1 MPSRVPAKS
10 APKRRRA
17 PQPHSSSPSKGVKR
31 QTKLDFS
38 ARRSVKGSSSSPA
51 KPDITESSGTEDASS
66 DVNEVRFEE
75 PGRPSTQ
82 RVKIEDSSEDGVV
95 ELESSEEENVPVVRR
110 RVVKKVVDVS
120 DSEDEDEDVRRVRRM
135 SKVRKGGVVNQGD
148 GMTGKK
154 KGRAQ
159 EEGDVI
165 DVENDSEDEGI
176 ATMSAKQAG
185 KRKAV
190 ALSLTP
196 TSEDEPDRKRD
207 RIPRG
212 KREEPKAVEES
223 EEEED
228 DIMDGLDEDV
238 VLDSRLRSAPT
249 RNSKMA
255 QMRENLARLKRRKL
269 GQDTPP
275 VQSSS
280 DEDEDEDEDEEVKEV
295 VRPRGRRVFKPIPGA
310 QPTLQGWLNGAG
322 SSDRDARPTA
332 VRSDSDREDGSDDQ
346 DSWIEDDG
354 GEANVPILPEEY
366 SMFGHQSLAHH
377 FKVVMQMFVHLACT
391 KPRKRL
397 PFRRDKK
404 NDEYFGMS
412 LRALRRKLDGMRDSL
427 VVSSVWT
434 SGFKKALNSHP
445 ELNISVLEFA
455 VPGCGAC
462 RISSR
467 MSTFRGTLDGDNYDR
482 ETFEP
487 IVKNESSDSEPSE
500 DQEEEA
506 TSFVLGRFCKSRVRC
521 YHRFAHWEWQLFEA
535 INTEMD
541 VLRTAKLRNDPSQER
556 PAANDP
562 DGIMGWL
569 DRRGIVEQ

>member
-1 MPSRVPAKS
+1 MPSRVPVKS

-51 KPDITESSGTEDASS
+51 KPKPDITESSETEDASS

-75 PGRPSTQ
+75 PGKPSTQ
-82 RVKIEDSSEDGVV
+82 RVKIEDSSEDGVA
-95 ELESSEEENVPVVRR
+95 ELESSEEEEDVPVARR

-120 DSEDEDEDVRRVRRM
+120 DSEDEDVERTRR
-135 SKVRKGGVVNQGD
+135 VRKGGVVNRGD
-148 GMTGKK
+148 GVAGKK
-154 KGRAQ
+154 KGTAQ

-165 DVENDSEDEGI
+165 DVENDSEDEGM
-176 ATMSAKQAG
+176 ATMSAKRAG

-196 TSEDEPDRKRD
+196 TSEDELDRKRD
-207 RIPRG
+207 RIARG

-280 DEDEDEDEDEEVKEV
+280 DESEGEDEDEEVKKV
-295 VRPRGRRVFKPIPGA
+295 VRPRGRRVFKSIPGA

-332 VRSDSDREDGSDDQ
+332 APSDSDREDGSDDQ

-397 PFRRDKK
+397 PFRQDKK

-521 YHRFAHWEWQLFEA
+521 YHRFAHWEVSRY
-535 INTEMD
+535 IP
-541 VLRTAKLRNDPSQER
+541 RTA
-556 PAANDP
+556 
-562 DGIMGWL
+562 
-569 DRRGIVEQ
+569 

>member
-1 MPSRVPAKS
+1 MPSKVPAKS

-51 KPDITESSGTEDASS
+51 KPKPDITESSGTEDASS
-66 DVNEVRFEE
+66 DVNEVQFEE

-95 ELESSEEENVPVVRR
+95 ELESSEEEEEDVPVVRR

-120 DSEDEDEDVRRVRRM
+120 ESEDEDEDVRRVRR
-135 SKVRKGGVVNQGD
+135 VRKGGVVNRGD
-148 GMTGKK
+148 GVTGKK

-165 DVENDSEDEGI
+165 DVENDSEDEGMV
-176 ATMSAKQAG
+176 TMSAKRAG
-185 KRKAV
+185 KRKTV

-196 TSEDEPDRKRD
+196 TSEDEPDKKKD
-207 RIPRG
+207 RTAKS
-212 KREEPKAVEES
+212 KREEPEQVEES
-223 EEEED
+223 EEE

-238 VLDSRLRSAPT
+238 VLDSRLRSAPM

-280 DEDEDEDEDEEVKEV
+280 DESEGEDGDEEVKEV

-322 SSDRDARPTA
+322 SSDRDARPA
-332 VRSDSDREDGSDDQ
+332 AAHSDSDREDGSDDQ

-397 PFRRDKK
+397 PFRQDKK
-404 NDEYFGMS
+404 NGNLGYMH
-412 LRALRRKLDGMRDSL
+412 AK
-427 VVSSVWT
+427 
-434 SGFKKALNSHP
+434 
-445 ELNISVLEFA
+445 
-455 VPGCGAC
+455 
-462 RISSR
+462 
-467 MSTFRGTLDGDNYDR
+467 TFLT
-482 ETFEP
+482 P
-487 IVKNESSDSEPSE
+487 I
-500 DQEEEA
+500 
-506 TSFVLGRFCKSRVRC
+506 
-521 YHRFAHWEWQLFEA
+521 
-535 INTEMD
+535 
-541 VLRTAKLRNDPSQER
+541 
-556 PAANDP
+556 
-562 DGIMGWL
+562 
-569 DRRGIVEQ
+569 